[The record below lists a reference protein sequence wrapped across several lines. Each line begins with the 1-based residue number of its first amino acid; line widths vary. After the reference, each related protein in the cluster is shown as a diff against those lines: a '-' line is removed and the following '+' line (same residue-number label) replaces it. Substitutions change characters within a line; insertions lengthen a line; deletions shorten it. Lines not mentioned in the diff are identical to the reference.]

1 MAYDIKFK
9 KACYGNMKPS
19 KIIAYLKTHIKRYE
33 SNKSA
38 KKPYE
43 DYDYK
48 TDKVLLDYYSN
59 KIK

>member
-1 MAYDIKFK
+1 MKEYRITFKNEIYSYVDIE
-9 KACYGNMKPS
+9 AENQED
-19 KIIAYLKTHIKRYE
+19 E

-48 TDKVLLDYYSN
+48 TDKVLLDHYLN
-59 KIK
+59 M

>member
-1 MAYDIKFK
+1 MAYNIKFK

-19 KIIAYLKTHIKRYE
+19 DIIADLKTHIERYE

-48 TDKVLLDYYSN
+48 TDKVLLDHYLN
-59 KIK
+59 M